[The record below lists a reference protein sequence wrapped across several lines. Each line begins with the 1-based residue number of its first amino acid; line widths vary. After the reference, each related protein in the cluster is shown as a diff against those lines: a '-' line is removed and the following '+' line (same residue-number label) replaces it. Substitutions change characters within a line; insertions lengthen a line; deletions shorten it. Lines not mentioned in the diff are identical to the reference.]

1 MTHDADATRSF
12 PLSADNL
19 AKDFFALVVFAR
31 AAGADGP
38 RPVDAAAQRARAA
51 QRAEIIVARR
61 SMMTRS

>member
-31 AAGADGP
+31 AARRWAE
-38 RPVDAAAQRARAA
+38 PVDAAAQRARAA
-51 QRAEIIVARR
+51 QRAEIIVAAPVD
-61 SMMTRS
+61 MTRS